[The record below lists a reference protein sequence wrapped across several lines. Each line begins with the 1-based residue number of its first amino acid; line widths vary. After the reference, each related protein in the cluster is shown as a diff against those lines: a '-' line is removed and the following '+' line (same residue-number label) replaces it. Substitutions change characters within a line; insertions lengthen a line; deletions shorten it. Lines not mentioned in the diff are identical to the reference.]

1 MASFYRLAR
10 RSLPSTTAAAV
21 TTASAVVAISFSDR
35 VDDDNGNRNIAD
47 EHNNDIMHQSI
58 RSSFFPSYSSNNRS
72 LYNAL
77 YSPAFTTYPLRSGV
91 AFCEAPPA
99 TSQQQQQYKPADP
112 ADPDCTTDPTI
123 EVTSSDGKKV
133 HVKKGMW
140 GEEDDGLV
148 S

>member
-1 MASFYRLAR
+1 MASFYRLAQ
-10 RSLPSTTAAAV
+10 RSLPSTAAAV

-77 YSPAFTTYPLRSGV
+77 YSPAFTTYPLRRSGV
-91 AFCEAPPA
+91 ALCEAPPA

-112 ADPDCTTDPTI
+112 ADPDCTDPAI

-140 GEEDDGLV
+140 GEEEDGLV

>member
-1 MASFYRLAR
+1 M
-10 RSLPSTTAAAV
+10 
-21 TTASAVVAISFSDR
+21 
-35 VDDDNGNRNIAD
+35 
-47 EHNNDIMHQSI
+47 
-58 RSSFFPSYSSNNRS
+58 
-72 LYNAL
+72 YNAL

-91 AFCEAPPA
+91 AFCEAPPT
-99 TSQQQQQYKPADP
+99 TSQQQQRYKPADP

>member
-10 RSLPSTTAAAV
+10 RSLPSTAAAV

-77 YSPAFTTYPLRSGV
+77 YSPAFTTYPLRRSGV

-112 ADPDCTTDPTI
+112 ADPEGCTDPTI
-123 EVTSSDGKKV
+123 EVTSSDGKRV